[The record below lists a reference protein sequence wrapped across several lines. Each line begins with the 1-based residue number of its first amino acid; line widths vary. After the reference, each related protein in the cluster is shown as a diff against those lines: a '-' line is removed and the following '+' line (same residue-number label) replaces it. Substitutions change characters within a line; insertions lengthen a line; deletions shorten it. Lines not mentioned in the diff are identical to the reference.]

1 MRKTTRAIAKR
12 QLYEMPSGRKAY
24 VMRVSYKN
32 DEILM
37 SYLGSVGIERESGS
51 LFLTAKNVHRL
62 CKYVGEVEYK
72 DGEICENDNE

>member
-37 SYLGSVGIERESGS
+37 SYLGSVGIEREYGS
-51 LFLTAKNVHRL
+51 LSFTVKNVHRL

-72 DGEICENDNE
+72 DGEICENDN

>member
-1 MRKTTRAIAKR
+1 
-12 QLYEMPSGRKAY
+12 MPSGRKAY

-37 SYLGSVGIERESGS
+37 SYLESVGIEREHGS
-51 LFLTAKNVHRL
+51 LSFTVKNVHRL

>member
-32 DEILM
+32 DEVLM
-37 SYLGSVGIERESGS
+37 SYLGSIGMEREHGS
-51 LFLTAKNVHRL
+51 LSLTVKNVHRL

-72 DGEICENDNE
+72 DGDICENDNE